1 MIIETITV
9 NINYNND
16 DFIFHFQRKNLFTC
30 K

>member
-16 DFIFHFQRKNLFTC
+16 DFIFHFQKIKLIYM
-30 K
+30 